1 MLLIYVLN
9 YRLDLIALAAISLG
23 AVWLCQKF
31 VASRRPPSSLR
42 KIDLAMVAVVL
53 LGGAIAAEWAGE
65 NRKASLIAAFSGYV
79 RTYAHE
85 MHHLNHRKI
94 QANTAPDDPTY
105 ITLIERETEWL
116 KLNPYVAD
124 IYTFRGDEKGNIYLI
139 VDSETDYNHNGIID
153 GDKEQRIPI
162 GEPYENPNENFQR
175 ALKGETVFD
184 MDFTPDRW
192 GVWVSCFAPI
202 YNDRDEIEAAVGL
215 DFPAA
220 QWMEAI
226 AANRGAAIGIAALII
241 AILLSRATVVSLLRS
256 QVIAHT
262 RNEEMLC
269 EAQRN
274 GDAANQAKNEF
285 LAVMSHEIRTPL
297 TAILGFSSLLSK
309 SNLAEAQKLHVD
321 AITKAG
327 ERLATLIDDILD
339 ISRMED
345 GRVLL
350 KRAPY
355 TPVILIHAL
364 VDLLETQARAHN
376 LSLVLDNKL
385 PDNLTLLGDQPRI
398 RQVLVNLLD
407 NAIKFTEQ
415 GTITIK
421 MEWNTSGQTTTSGEL
436 AIQIID
442 TGPGIPADKIANIF
456 DLFMQIDSS
465 STRRHGGVGLGL
477 AICKRLADLMGGR
490 LTVHSER
497 GKGSVFCFYLPAE
510 TAQTN
515 GHKNSTAQIP
525 INENASRGRA
535 LVVDDQTL
543 NRELLKLMLKK
554 LSFEPDLAASGQA
567 ALELIAHNNYTVIL
581 MDLDMPVLDGFGTTK
596 KIRERERIGHQIPII
611 AVTATTRGG
620 TRERCL
626 AVGMDEYM
634 AKPVFLPAL
643 QAIIDTVVPPPAAKA

>member
-23 AVWLCQKF
+23 VVWLCQKF

-42 KIDLAMVAVVL
+42 KIDWALVMVVL
-53 LGGAIAAEWAGE
+53 LGGAIAAEWAGN
-65 NRKASLIAAFSGYV
+65 NRKDGLVAAFSGYV

-85 MHHLNHRKI
+85 MQHLGHGKI

-105 ITLIERETEWL
+105 LTLIEREIEWL
-116 KLNPYVAD
+116 RLNPYVAD
-124 IYTFRGDEKGNIYLI
+124 IYTFRGDRQGNIFLI
-139 VDSETDYNHNGIID
+139 VDSETDYNHNDQID
-153 GDKEQRIPI
+153 GEKEARVAIA
-162 GEPYENPNENFQR
+162 EPYENPNENFQR

-184 MDFTPDRW
+184 LDFTPDRW
-192 GVWVSCFAPI
+192 GVWASCFTPI
-202 YNDRDEIEAAVGL
+202 YNERNEVEAALGV
-215 DFPAA
+215 DFPATR
-220 QWMEAI
+220 WMEAI
-226 AANRGAAIGIAALII
+226 AANRGSVLGIAALIV

-256 QVIAHT
+256 QVIALT
-262 RNEEMLC
+262 RNEEILC

-274 GDAANQAKNEF
+274 ADAANRAKSEF

-297 TAILGFSSLLSK
+297 TAILGFSSMLSK
-309 SNLAEAQKLHVD
+309 SNLAETQKLHVD

-350 KRAPY
+350 KRAPF
-355 TPVILIHAL
+355 TPLVLIQTL
-364 VDLLETQARAHN
+364 VDLLETQARARN
-376 LSLVLDNKL
+376 LSLILDTKL
-385 PDNLTLLGDQPRI
+385 PDNLTLMGDQSRI

-421 MEWNTSGQTTTSGEL
+421 TEWKPSGQSAASGEL
-436 AIQIID
+436 AIHIID

-477 AICKRLADLMGGR
+477 AICKRLADLMSGR
-490 LTVHSER
+490 LTVHSEQ

-510 TAQTN
+510 TAQNN
-515 GHKNSTAQIP
+515 GDKNSTAQTP
-525 INENASRGRA
+525 SSENTSRGRA
-535 LVVDDQTL
+535 LVVDDQML

-554 LSFEPDLAASGQA
+554 LSFEPDLAASGLE
-567 ALELIAHNNYTVIL
+567 ALEMAANNHYTVIL
-581 MDLDMPVLDGFGTTK
+581 MDLDMPVLDGFGATK
-596 KIRERERIGHQIPII
+596 KIRENEHIGHHTPII

-643 QAIIDTVVPPPAAKA
+643 QAVLDAIVPPRATKA